1 MEIICIEAVR
11 REQAGMIEENYD
23 VNNARF
29 SLGKNPEENPFILTK
44 RPGGRRKSIA
54 RKDSNAWKDFVM
66 RAARLT
72 YSYIRRDIHM
82 ERHTDGGTCTQRR
95 YARRGYTLNDPA

>member
-1 MEIICIEAVR
+1 
-11 REQAGMIEENYD
+11 MIEENYD

-29 SLGKNPEENPFILTK
+29 SLGKNSEENPFILTK

-66 RAARLT
+66 GTARLT

-82 ERHTDGGTCTQRR
+82 ERHTHWGTCTQRR
-95 YARRGYTLNDPA
+95 HTQGGDKRSMFQLDWD